1 MVWLPSPGQAFLW
14 KQTMVTRSDNC
25 STSSIKI
32 DLFEYFGYLMRRANS
47 LEKTRMPGKIE
58 GRKRKLWQKMRWLD
72 NITNSVDMSLSKP
85 WEIVKDREVWHA
97 AIHGITKSRTGLSD
111 WTTTTTIYLPF
122 LVSDGHLVYVGF
134 FLFSITESTAMTLL
148 IYVSPGTYVQVFLLM
163 DCRV

>member
-14 KQTMVTRSDNC
+14 KQTIVTRSDNC

-47 LEKTRMPGKIE
+47 LEKTMMPGKIE

-85 WEIVKDREVWHA
+85 WEIVKDREAWQA
-97 AIHGITKSRTGLSD
+97 AVHGITKSWTWLSN
-111 WTTTTTIYLPF
+111 WT
-122 LVSDGHLVYVGF
+122 
-134 FLFSITESTAMTLL
+134 SIKIWREKKKSETPVPWEL
-148 IYVSPGTYVQVFLLM
+148 IQITWNSLEKLKKT
-163 DCRV
+163 